1 MSGQG
6 FHRAKKLQL
15 MACTRLS
22 LCAGAGPEL
31 AEQADIA
38 RSGLRGK
45 GLKPALILNQSPREA
60 REFWREWLESSLC

>member
-1 MSGQG
+1 
-6 FHRAKKLQL
+6 
-15 MACTRLS
+15 MACTGLS

-45 GLKPALILNQSPREA
+45 GLKPALLNQSPREA

>member
-1 MSGQG
+1 
-6 FHRAKKLQL
+6 
-15 MACTRLS
+15 MACTGLS

-45 GLKPALILNQSPREA
+45 GLKPALLNQSPREA
-60 REFWREWLESSLC
+60 REFWSGWNPHCAELFC